1 MTEISWPNPTKEDF
15 ELARKYGYTPQLIAR
30 FRTILGHE
38 LKDFLKSLEKYN
50 RKFIRVNTLK
60 IAPRDLIRKLEKQG
74 FELGETFLDYAFEVL
89 YEPYSISSSKE
100 YLLGYFYIQD
110 ISSMIPPLLLDPK
123 PGELIL
129 DLAAAPGGKTTHIA
143 QITNEKAKIVA
154 VDISRERMR
163 AMRSNINRLGIKSV
177 LLIRSDGRKIVNYN
191 VKFDKILLDAPCTGE
206 GVIPRDPQRKR
217 IKLQEYKS
225 RVHLQRELLRT
236 AWQVLKPGGLL
247 VYSTCTYAP
256 EENEHNVSFAVKEL
270 GMDLIK
276 EWPIKTFKPSEGH
289 GLKGVWRVYTHRHK
303 TLGAFYAILR
313 KKGD

>member
-15 ELARKYGYTPQLIAR
+15 EIAKKYGYTPQLIAR
-30 FRTILGHE
+30 FRIILGQE
-38 LKDFLKSLEKYN
+38 LKSFIESLEKYN

-60 IAPRDLIRKLEKQG
+60 ISPENLIEKLEKQG
-74 FELGETFLDYAFEVL
+74 FKFRQTFLDYAFEIL

-110 ISSMIPPLLLDPK
+110 LSSMIPPLLLNPE

-143 QITNEKAKIVA
+143 QITNEKTKIIA
-154 VDISRERMR
+154 VDISRERMS
-163 AMRSNINRLGIKSV
+163 AMRSNINRLGIKNV
-177 LLIRSDGRKIVNYN
+177 LLIRGDGRKIVKYN

-206 GVIPRDPQRKR
+206 GVIPRDPERKR

-225 RVHLQRELLRT
+225 RVSLQRDLLKA
-236 AWQVLKPGGLL
+236 AWQVLKPGGIL

-256 EENEHNVSFAVKEL
+256 EENEHNIVFAVEDL
-270 GMDLIK
+270 GMELIK
-276 EWPIKTFKPSEGH
+276 EWPIKNFRPSEGYN
-289 GLKGVWRVYTHRHK
+289 LEGVWRVYTHKQK

-313 KKGD
+313 KKSD